1 MEYRVKPWHQTLLHR
16 NVALKDYVSLEDAG
30 ISHGDT
36 LTLVVK
42 VHAAPLWYASPS
54 SPSDEE
60 EDY

>member
-42 VHAAPLWYASPS
+42 LHAGPLRYASS
-54 SPSDEE
+54 SSSSDE
-60 EDY
+60 D